1 MFHPSMRK
9 SIALASLAVLAAGW
23 AGAASGQ
30 SAPAARVTVGA
41 GLSSEPDY
49 PGAGDN
55 SLGPAL
61 DLDVE
66 YLRLPGGFEIGSAE
80 PVPLPPGLSFRG
92 AFRYIGERD
101 DADNAELR
109 GLDDLDASVEL
120 GVGLEYGSEYWRAF
134 GDVRYGVT
142 GHNDFV
148 GEMGADAILRP
159 SDDWVVNFGPR
170 ASWGGSGF
178 TDTYFGVSPEEAEES
193 GFDEFDAS
201 AGIYGVGVELGA
213 RYALSD
219 AWGVEGR
226 ANYERLVG
234 DAADSPIT
242 DAGSPNQFGM
252 EVLITRS
259 LSLGF

>member
-1 MFHPSMRK
+1 MFHM
-9 SIALASLAVLAAGW
+9 SIRNAVVLAVLAGGW
-23 AGAASGQ
+23 AGAASAQ
-30 SAPAARVTVGA
+30 STPAARVTVGA

-55 SLGPAL
+55 TLGPAL

-66 YLRLPGGFEIGSAE
+66 YLRLPGGIEFGSAE
-80 PVPLPPGLSFRG
+80 PGPLPEGLTFRG
-92 AFRYIGERD
+92 AFRYVGERD
-101 DADNAELR
+101 GSENSELR
-109 GLDDLDASVEL
+109 GLDDVDSSVEL
-120 GVGLEYGSEYWRAF
+120 GAGLEYASEYWRAF
-134 GDVRYGVT
+134 GDVRYGFT
-142 GHNDFV
+142 GHNAFV
-148 GEMGADAILRP
+148 GELGADAILRP

-170 ASWGGSGF
+170 ASWGASGF
-178 TDTYFGVSPEEAEES
+178 TDTYFGVSADEAEASRLE
-193 GFDEFDAS
+193 EFDAS

-242 DAGSPNQFGM
+242 DLGSPNQFAA